1 MWPLSSSTVIDHLQ
15 QSLKAPSVAIL
26 FFFCDHRD
34 QNKKTLEG
42 FLMTL
47 ARQGAQQSDECLRQ
61 AQQLFEEKNKDSD
74 RPLNVAEYISLV
86 KTFLGT
92 FDQVFVIID
101 ALDEASDKESIVEAA
116 IDLLNLP
123 KGSANLNSGLVKV
136 LFTSRED
143 FQIRRI
149 LQSVSYV
156 RLALDESI
164 HEDVELYVKMDIQRR
179 ISAGQLKLRNKDLA
193 SQIYTTIISRAGT

>member
-1 MWPLSSSTVIDHLQ
+1 M
-15 QSLKAPSVAIL
+15 APTAAIL

-34 QNKKTLEG
+34 QNKKILKG

-61 AQQLFEEKNKDSD
+61 AQQLFEEKNKDSA
-74 RPLNVAEYISLV
+74 RPLNIAEYISLV

-92 FDQVFVIID
+92 FEQVFVIID
-101 ALDEASDKESIVEAA
+101 ALDEASEKDSIVAAA
-116 IDLLNLP
+116 IDLLSLP
-123 KGSANLNSGLVKV
+123 QGSTDLKPYQVKV
-136 LFTSRED
+136 LLTSRED

-149 LQSVSYV
+149 LLPVPYV

-179 ISAGQLKLRNKDLA
+179 ILAGQLKLRNKDLA
-193 SQIYTTIISRAGT
+193 SQIYTMIISRAGT